1 MTDIA
6 AASEADVVEAVRAA
20 RDWKSPL
27 NIVGARTKRNLGRTV
42 ASWGTVLDLSNLTGI
57 VFYEP
62 EELILTVKP
71 GTPVA
76 EIEQVLA
83 AKNQRLG
90 FDPADWGPLLGAKPN
105 AATIGGVI
113 AADACGSAAIRYGR
127 ARDHLLGFRAVNGFG
142 EAYKAGGKVVKNV
155 TGFDLPKL
163 MCGAFGTLGP
173 LTEVALRVVPKPS
186 LSTTLAVRDLSPA
199 DGFAIL
205 RCAWSSPLEATGLS
219 YVPRCAGFPELG
231 DIGKGAAIIRLEG
244 AAEPLKEK
252 VAALRPLLGNSEVH
266 EIVGGDA
273 AFRKIG
279 NGAVFAGKAL
289 DVWRL
294 IVPPASAQLAIGK
307 SDSALWLGD
316 WAGGVLWI
324 GLDSSAATTN
334 PHDIA
339 AQFGGHAVLIR
350 ASEETRADMPIFQSL
365 SADMLALTR
374 SVKAA
379 FDPLGLFNPGR
390 TYEGI

>member
-6 AASEADVVEAVRAA
+6 ATSEAEVVEAVRAA

-27 NIVGARTKRNLGRTV
+27 NIVGARTKRNLGRAV
-42 ASWGTVLDLSNLTGI
+42 ASWGTVLDLSGLKGI
-57 VFYEP
+57 VSYEP

-90 FDPADWGPLLGAKPN
+90 FDPADWGPLLGAKAN
-105 AATIGGVI
+105 VATIGGVI
-113 AADACGSAAIRYGR
+113 AADASGSAAVRYGR
-127 ARDHLLGFRAVNGFG
+127 ARDHLLGFRAVNGLG

-163 MCGAFGTLGP
+163 MCGGFGTLGP
-173 LTEVALRVVPKPS
+173 LTELTLRLVPKPS
-186 LSTTLAVRDLSPA
+186 LSKTLAVCGLDPS
-199 DGFAIL
+199 DGFAML
-205 RCAWSSPLEATGLS
+205 RRVWSSPLETTGLS
-219 YVPRCAGFPELG
+219 YVSRGIGFSELS
-231 DIGKGAAIIRLEG
+231 DIGKGAAIVRLEG
-244 AAEPLKEK
+244 AVEPLKEK
-252 VAALRPLLGNSEVH
+252 VAALRSLLGDSDVH
-266 EIVGGDA
+266 EIADGDA
-273 AFRKIG
+273 VFREIG
-279 NGAVFAGKAL
+279 NGAVFAARAL
-289 DVWRL
+289 DVWRMA
-294 IVPPASAQLAIGK
+294 VPPADACKAVDQSGSAFWLA
-307 SDSALWLGD
+307 D

-324 GLDSSAATTN
+324 GIDPLVGGVN

-339 AQFGGHAVLIR
+339 AQFGGHATLVR
-350 ASEETRADMPIFQSL
+350 ANEETRAHAPVFQPL

-374 SVKAA
+374 AVKAA

-390 TYEGI
+390 MFEGI

>member
-1 MTDIA
+1 
-6 AASEADVVEAVRAA
+6 
-20 RDWKSPL
+20 
-27 NIVGARTKRNLGRTV
+27 
-42 ASWGTVLDLSNLTGI
+42 
-57 VFYEP
+57 
-62 EELILTVKP
+62 
-71 GTPVA
+71 
-76 EIEQVLA
+76 
-83 AKNQRLG
+83 
-90 FDPADWGPLLGAKPN
+90 
-105 AATIGGVI
+105 
-113 AADACGSAAIRYGR
+113 
-127 ARDHLLGFRAVNGFG
+127 
-142 EAYKAGGKVVKNV
+142 
-155 TGFDLPKL
+155 
-163 MCGAFGTLGP
+163 
-173 LTEVALRVVPKPS
+173 
-186 LSTTLAVRDLSPA
+186 
-199 DGFAIL
+199 
-205 RCAWSSPLEATGLS
+205 
-219 YVPRCAGFPELG
+219 
-231 DIGKGAAIIRLEG
+231 
-244 AAEPLKEK
+244 
-252 VAALRPLLGNSEVH
+252 VH